1 MKNLLT
7 VLTVV
12 FGVTTAHATETQVV
26 CIPTVASVT
35 VNGVLDVAESTKLM
49 NTAQASGE
57 FAPLFEPS
65 QRFRTIQSGAKP
77 HDTWIGI
84 DDSDEFTQ
92 YIAVMNFPTM
102 TYTRTAHTKF
112 WNPGDSETKNL
123 AVHSVTSACEKRAVG
138 SDGSGKLISLP
149 KVNILN

>member
-1 MKNLLT
+1 MKNLLV
-7 VLTVV
+7 VLTLI

-35 VNGVLDVAESTKLM
+35 VNGVLDVNESTKLM

-65 QRFRTIQSGAKP
+65 PRFRTIQSGAKP

-84 DDSDEFTQ
+84 DDSAEFTQ

-112 WNPGDSETKNL
+112 WDSASAKNL

-138 SDGSGKLISLP
+138 SDGSGKLSSLP
-149 KVNILN
+149 QVNILN